1 MLSQQTHHSTRLSAV
16 IDNIIEEEATI
27 LRLAASLLDP
37 VRIQDQ
43 TLVFTLIIK
52 EYLKLYGFSDFQQIC
67 QDHSIL
73 DKLKT
78 KETLLRAF
86 SEGEL
91 LNGQAA
97 SAQAAVSTQAAA
109 AESTTFL
116 QRHAKELARQQTVVL
131 SDFPSKPDPSFA
143 QAAETVRRWLED
155 GTFEKLKKW
164 LMTSRKCLE
173 GKLIDLSSALR
184 KR

>member
-16 IDNIIEEEATI
+16 IDNIIEEEANI

-37 VRIQDQ
+37 VHIQDQ

-52 EYLKLYGFSDFQQIC
+52 EYLKLCGFSDFQQIC

-97 SAQAAVSTQAAA
+97 LAQAAVATQATAA
-109 AESTTFL
+109 DSTTFL
-116 QRHAKELARQQTVVL
+116 QRHAKELARQQTAVL
-131 SDFPSKPDPSFA
+131 SDFPLKPDPSFA
-143 QAAETVRRWLED
+143 QAAETVRRCLQD
-155 GTFEKLKKW
+155 GTFEKLKEW
-164 LMTSRKCLE
+164 LMTSRECLAR
-173 GKLIDLSSALR
+173 KLVDLSSIS